1 MFDFFMY
8 FRVIVKLTITI
19 TFQMKNLIFC
29 ALLSFTTLNQ
39 QFVYSQNILDDFELG
54 AGISNWVGDNCQL
67 DTNFSNPVSL
77 GINTSAKVMKYHD
90 LGGQYANVRFDIGR
104 NLDLSINHTF
114 SLKIFVPSSGITG
127 AQNNQVSLKLQDGSS
142 ATPWSNQTEIIKN
155 ISLNQWQIINFN
167 FVTDA
172 FINMDASSPAPIL
185 RTDLSRIVIQV
196 NGENNTDQV
205 LAYIDD
211 FEYYDTV
218 SVSNFSQLVWSDEF
232 NGNGAI
238 SNVKWFHQTQ
248 LPWGG
253 SWFNGELQHY
263 TNRMVNSSMD
273 GGNLNLIAKRENFT
287 DQGQTKQ
294 FTSARLNS
302 KFAFKYGRVEV
313 RAKLPTGVGTWPAIW
328 MLGKNISESGAYW
341 QTQGYGTTGWPACG
355 EIDIIEHWGANQN
368 FVQSAMHTP
377 SSFGATVNHGGQ
389 TISTA
394 STDFH
399 VYALEWTSEKMVF
412 SVDSVVHYVYDPN
425 VKNASTWPFDAEQYL
440 LLNIAIEPRITSG
453 FSQDTMIIDYVR
465 IYQEPRVS
473 ISEFKTSSPVFF
485 PNPVNDELN
494 IETTFSGKEI
504 VLLNLFSIDG
514 KLIKSYEQN
523 IQQNKIKI
531 NGMNTLPKGLY
542 FLNYKIENKNYTI
555 KFVKS

>member
-1 MFDFFMY
+1 MY
-8 FRVIVKLTITI
+8 FRVIVKLTITN
-19 TFQMKNLIFC
+19 TFQMKNLILC

-142 ATPWSNQTEIIKN
+142 ATPWSNKTEIIKN

-172 FINMDASSPAPIL
+172 YINMDASSPAPIL

-248 LPWGG
+248 LPFGG

-440 LLNIAIEPRITSG
+440 LLNIAIEPRITFG

>member
-8 FRVIVKLTITI
+8 FRVIVKLTITN
-19 TFQMKNLIFC
+19 TFQMKNLILC

-172 FINMDASSPAPIL
+172 YINMDASSPAPIL

-248 LPWGG
+248 LPFGG

-440 LLNIAIEPRITSG
+440 LLNIAIEPRITFG